1 MGGIMI
7 DEERYEADVNT
18 QWLKLGNAITSE
30 EVQNVLDTWPNKK
43 DYEIKKEDND
53 DEDQQDN

>member
-1 MGGIMI
+1 MI
-7 DEERYEADVNT
+7 DEERYEADVNA
-18 QWLKLGNAITSE
+18 QWIKLGNAITSE
-30 EVQNVLDTWPNKK
+30 EVQSVLDTWPNKK